1 MSTMDSEGVR
11 RTGVR
16 HPWLLWLLAAA
27 LVAGTGICLY
37 LTRFHENQ
45 LYGDATATLANCP
58 ESETTNCEVVN
69 TSGYSEFAGVPISA
83 LGIPTYLLLLALIG
97 MARRRPRVVGYI
109 FTIGFLTVLY
119 SAYLYYVSEVKI
131 GFLCL
136 WCFRLYCIN
145 AGIPGLPGLA
155 AWRSPVGLLRDAV
168 SDLRRLAPEGR
179 MAAALFVVLLA
190 SSVLG
195 DRVYR
200 AGLSPAATPTAAAAG

>member
-1 MSTMDSEGVR
+1 MNLRESVGVQR
-11 RTGVR
+11 AGVR

-145 AGIPGLPGLA
+145 AGIPVLAGLA
-155 AWRSPVGLLRDAV
+155 AWRNPVQLLRETFL
-168 SDLRRLAPEGR
+168 DLGRFAPEVR
-179 MAAALFVVLLA
+179 MAAATFVVLLA
-190 SSVLG
+190 SAALG
-195 DRVYR
+195 DRV
-200 AGLSPAATPTAAAAG
+200 